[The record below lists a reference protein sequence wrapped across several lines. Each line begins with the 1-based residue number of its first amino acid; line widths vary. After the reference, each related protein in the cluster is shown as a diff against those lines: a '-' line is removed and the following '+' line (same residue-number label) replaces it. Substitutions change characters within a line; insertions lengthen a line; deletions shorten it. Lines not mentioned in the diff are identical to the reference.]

1 MPQLKLGAVSNQW
14 LAEQGI
20 RTVDELERAGVVET
34 YRRIRAVQPRASL
47 NLLWAMQAAVLG
59 VDWRQLPSEIKEQ
72 LKDQL

>member
-1 MPQLKLGAVSNQW
+1 MRQLNLGAVSSQW

-20 RTVDELERAGVVET
+20 QTVEELEREGVAEVFL
-34 YRRIRAVQPRASL
+34 RIRAVQPRASL

-59 VDWRQLPSEIKEQ
+59 IDWRQLPPEIKEQ